1 METSTNRVEIGMCT
15 ASEKKAMGRGMLV
28 QLPSNP
34 VPPRVRSNRASK
46 EEFQLRVSY
55 VVQMLL
61 DGRPKYQIKAFF
73 RSQYGLKSRQVERH
87 LRLARARLAEST
99 GVDLAQLCAEF
110 YERYL
115 RVYREAESDAVKINA
130 LRAASDLFGLNAPL
144 KTAHT
149 TSKSTDMN
157 LAREAVKGFTVE
169 ELRALRGR
177 ATRCGR

>member
-1 METSTNRVEIGMCT
+1 M
-15 ASEKKAMGRGMLV
+15 
-28 QLPSNP
+28 
-34 VPPRVRSNRASK
+34 
-46 EEFQLRVSY
+46 
-55 VVQMLL
+55 
-61 DGRPKYQIKAFF
+61 D
-73 RSQYGLKSRQVERH
+73 
-87 LRLARARLAEST
+87 LARLR
-99 GVDLAQLCAEF
+99 AEF

-169 ELRALRGR
+169 ELRVFRR
-177 ATRCGR
+177 ARDQMRQIASGGGGLSGLNDAQC